1 MNWLQGMKE
10 RGLRNDFWLVGAGAN
25 YSDGGLGRGGL
36 GLGSGVKN
44 SAPPAEDSP
53 VEQGG

>member
-25 YSDGGLGRGGL
+25 YSDGGLARGGL